1 MSHRLVLSSLFLAA
15 AACGGGSGGDV
26 DPAIVEGGGVRNP
39 GVDGKMHVHVIDED
53 TDEPIEGATVHVGET
68 SVETDATGL
77 ATFTDVSG
85 PQTITAVA
93 SAHVTATWVGVDGAN
108 VTIPLGT
115 NTTPTDFPQGTV
127 TGTIEG
133 WADMDPPFGTAL
145 VALTSY
151 SWNGDDDD
159 PANQIMQPTGDPAPD
174 TCVKLSD
181 EACNWSVDTRT
192 GTMTMFAFIGNI
204 DSQMSLELTGFAYAQ
219 GVSVDDGETVSG
231 ITLEVAGASDL
242 VTPDLT
248 LPSAPAGTDRVDTLI
263 RMNLGED
270 DRLVLPQTAELSV
283 PVPAASV
290 FPGSDYDIIA
300 IAQTDA
306 AEGGPQSIRIERGVA
321 DVDGASVGSFLAVP
335 GGVETDATDFNF
347 TAIADATVH
356 TFEVTETD
364 GDVAWAVGVF
374 DDSTT
379 VTRPAAVTLPNGSLT
394 FRVTA
399 IDVPGLD
406 VRDFSLEAIED
417 QVVRASSDGVTF
429 TN

>member
-1 MSHRLVLSSLFLAA
+1 MNRLFSLSVILAA

-39 GVDGKMHVHVIDED
+39 GIDGKLHVFVIDED
-53 TDEPIEGATVHVGET
+53 SDAPIEGATVHVGET
-68 SVETDATGL
+68 SAETDASGL

-93 SAHVTATWVGVDGAN
+93 SAHVSATWVGVDGAN
-108 VTIPLGT
+108 VTIPLGS
-115 NTTPTDFPQGTV
+115 NTTATDFPQGTV
-127 TGTIEG
+127 TGTIDG
-133 WADMDPPFGTAL
+133 WADMSPPFGTAL

-159 PANQIMQPTGDPAPD
+159 PANQITQPTGDPGPD
-174 TCVKLSD
+174 TCVKITD
-181 EACNWSVDTRT
+181 EACNWSVHTRT

-204 DSQMSLELTGFAYAQ
+204 DQQMNLELTGFAYAQ
-219 GVSVDDGETVSG
+219 GVSVDDNETVSG
-231 ITLEVAGASDL
+231 ITLEVAGDNDI

-263 RMNLGED
+263 RMNLGDD
-270 DRLVLPQTAELSV
+270 DRIVLPQTAEISV
-283 PVPAASV
+283 PVPAASL
-290 FPGSDYDIIA
+290 FPGSDYDVIA

-306 AEGGPQSIRIERGVA
+306 GDTGPQSIRIERGVA
-321 DVDGASVGSFLAVP
+321 SVVGASVGSFLAVP

-347 TAIADATVH
+347 TPIPDAAAH
-356 TFEVTETD
+356 TFEIAEAD

-379 VTRPAAVTLPNGSLT
+379 VTKPAAVTLPNGSLT

-406 VRDFSLEAIED
+406 VRNFSLEAIQD